1 MSTNEAVGI
10 ALAALGVAAPYLWP
24 KKMPRAVKIAF
35 ACGIIL
41 ILGVAA
47 ILLLRD
53 MTGWPQMPSPDTN
66 AEEHS
71 DSAPS
76 EKNSISI
83 EGSNNQVTVGH
94 IGDVTINQAPRPKL
108 ELSAAKV
115 ERNEDGTYSVT
126 SEAEIVSP
134 YPPGSLRLE
143 AWASGIIDLEAIP
156 QRTGIIITGHTG
168 VWADFAFTTLMQPF
182 GKYLIVVRVSEP
194 TNVELKYEFD
204 K

>member
-1 MSTNEAVGI
+1 M
-10 ALAALGVAAPYLWP
+10 AA
-24 KKMPRAVKIAF
+24 
-35 ACGIIL
+35 
-41 ILGVAA
+41 
-47 ILLLRD
+47 
-53 MTGWPQMPSPDTN
+53 MPSPDTN
-66 AEEHS
+66 TKAHS
-71 DSAPS
+71 DSASEGLS

-115 ERNEDGTYSVT
+115 ERNEGGTYSVT

-143 AWASGIIDLEAIP
+143 AWAPGIISLDASP
-156 QRTGIIITGHTG
+156 QRTGIVMMGHTG
-168 VWADFAFTTLMQPF
+168 VRADFAFTTLMQPF
-182 GKYLIVVRVSEP
+182 GQYLITVRVSEL